1 MTEQQHPE
9 NEDRR
14 ERMLNELIVAMRRH
28 HRRRRLARS
37 SAAWGL
43 VLAVA
48 AGTWIVRAQQ
58 AAQPPAPLRGGDPP
72 RLAARWAPH
81 VVHVR
86 GDYRTGL
93 VKVIDDD
100 ELVLRLAEIDRPAG
114 LVRSE
119 GRVWLTTAVADA
131 EIEADGEPEPPL

>member
-1 MTEQQHPE
+1 MTDLHHPA
-9 NEDRR
+9 NKDRR

-28 HRRRRLARS
+28 HRRRRWARS

-48 AGTWIVRAQQ
+48 AGAWIVRGQQ
-58 AAQPPAPLRGGDPP
+58 AAQPPEPLPDVDPP
-72 RLAARWAPH
+72 RLAAQWAPR
-81 VVHVR
+81 VVHVS

-119 GRVWLTTAVADA
+119 GRVWLTAAVADA
-131 EIEADGEPEPPL
+131 EIKTDGEPEPPL